1 MLEGYSWGAAILPVV
16 PRTPSISTMELNPGR
31 GSVRQLPGLV
41 PSWRLEGPFYPAC
54 PDMRP
59 AEHAWYTRLASGG
72 SQGAAMMT
80 GEL

>member
-41 PSWRLEGPFYPAC
+41 PSWRLEGPYYPAWQN
-54 PDMRP
+54 MHGTRGSLAEEARGRP
-59 AEHAWYTRLASGG
+59 
-72 SQGAAMMT
+72 
-80 GEL
+80 

>member
-41 PSWRLEGPFYPAC
+41 PSWRLEGPYYPGRQNMHGTRGSLAEEARG
-54 PDMRP
+54 RP
-59 AEHAWYTRLASGG
+59 
-72 SQGAAMMT
+72 
-80 GEL
+80 